1 MIVHDPNGNIW
12 GIDFRETAPM
22 KSSKEDWAEKVEF
35 GEYRHFTY
43 MPYTIYGNKG
53 TPYLHYGYGIN
64 VVL

>member
-22 KSSKEDWAEKVEF
+22 KSSKEDWAEKVEL

-43 MPYTIYGNKG
+43 MPLPYMAIRVHHTYTM
-53 TPYLHYGYGIN
+53 
-64 VVL
+64 VMV